1 MTIQPT
7 IMMFNKPTEWTLM
20 DWLDS
25 EARQIM
31 SNCPTAYVATT
42 WISESNM
49 TEEEK
54 ATYPEYITTGGYL
67 KNIRHKAD
75 KQKWWDEL
83 DDRKKEIVM
92 GLPNFDPDIF
102 FDCTG
107 IRVEVED
114 KRCF

>member
-31 SNCPTAYVATT
+31 SSCPTAYVATT

-67 KNIRHKAD
+67 KNIRYKAD

-114 KRCF
+114 K